1 MAEPR
6 DRTERTF
13 HILGVPLRTGSPY
26 PDNEN
31 DAQARFVAEIL
42 GLTVKPRQG
51 YFAHVLGAVSTST
64 TLTARFRNTAPEL
77 TAATERLTSD
87 AQRAPRVPR

>member
-1 MAEPR
+1 
-6 DRTERTF
+6 
-13 HILGVPLRTGSPY
+13 
-26 PDNEN
+26 
-31 DAQARFVAEIL
+31 
-42 GLTVKPRQG
+42 
-51 YFAHVLGAVSTST
+51 VLGAVSTLT